1 MSYAGWMSDFA
12 TGFDLGMYNGVKS
25 GIEGTA
31 SFIAAS
37 LMGRGQEFVSTAFNG
52 TVDRLS
58 DWMVAGYPVDL
69 SGRNVG
75 GIVGGVVITL
85 PFALEARAAG
95 VAAETVEARG
105 GTYLLRDAE
114 GNVARTGRTNDLLRR
129 EAEHARDPALKD
141 LDFEPVH
148 RTDVYNEQRGLEQL
162 LHDTYNPPLNK
173 VRPISPNNP
182 NLQKYLD
189 AANGYFNNP

>member
-1 MSYAGWMSDFA
+1 MILRLWLLVVLTLAGAFAPSRASARTVETRTWDFFAA
-12 TGFDLGMYNGVKS
+12 TTNARPESAPQVADSRLGF
-25 GIEGTA
+25 EGH
-31 SFIAAS
+31 
-37 LMGRGQEFVSTAFNG
+37 
-52 TVDRLS
+52 
-58 DWMVAGYPVDL
+58 GYELAPGY
-69 SGRNVG
+69 SQ
-75 GIVGGVVITL
+75 
-85 PFALEARAAG
+85 
-95 VAAETVEARG
+95 AAETTAAAEARG

-129 EAEHARDPALKD
+129 EAELARDPALKD

-173 VRPISPNNP
+173 VRPIGPNNP

-189 AANGYFNNP
+189 AANGYLGNP